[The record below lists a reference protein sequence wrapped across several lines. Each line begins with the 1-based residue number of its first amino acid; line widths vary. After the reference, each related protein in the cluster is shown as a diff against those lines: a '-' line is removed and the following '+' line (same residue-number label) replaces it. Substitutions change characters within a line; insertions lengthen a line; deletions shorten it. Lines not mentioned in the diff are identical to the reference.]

1 MFCEVQRR
9 NAPKVSILLG
19 MFVDELIIKAQ
30 AGRGGDGV
38 VRWRREKHVAFGGP
52 AGGNGGNGGDI
63 YMRAVRDLSL
73 LSKYTGSKEFEAT
86 SANAGEKR
94 SKYGRDG
101 EDLYIDVPVG
111 ATVTELE
118 RERVYTFMTEGETH
132 KILLGGRG
140 GLGNEYFK
148 SSTNRSPEESTKGKR
163 GESGTFKIELSL
175 IVDVGFVGIPNAGKS
190 TMINALTNTKARV
203 GSYPFTTVE
212 PHLGELYGFILA
224 DIPGLI
230 EGASEGKGLGHK
242 FLKHIQRTK
251 MILHCVSLEDKNP
264 FETYTLIRSE
274 LGKFDPELLKK
285 EEWILLT
292 KSDLCTPDHIKETT
306 SLFKKNGL
314 MHTHI
319 VSGELGSGVK
329 ELGDALVVHLRA
341 KAVIV

>member
-1 MFCEVQRR
+1 
-9 NAPKVSILLG
+9 
-19 MFVDELIIKAQ
+19 
-30 AGRGGDGV
+30 
-38 VRWRREKHVAFGGP
+38 
-52 AGGNGGNGGDI
+52 
-63 YMRAVRDLSL
+63 MRAVRDLAL
-73 LSKYTGSKEFEAT
+73 LAKYTGSKEFEAE

-94 SKYGRDG
+94 SKYGKDG

-118 RERVYTFMTEGETH
+118 RERVYTFMKEGETH

-163 GESGTFKIELSL
+163 GEQGTFKIELSL
-175 IVDVGFVGIPNAGKS
+175 IVDVGFVGLPNAGKS

-203 GSYPFTTVE
+203 GAYPFTTVE

-242 FLKHIQRTK
+242 FLKHIERTK
-251 MILHCVSLEDKNP
+251 MILHCVSLENENP
-264 FETYTLIRSE
+264 LETYDLIRTE

-292 KSDLCTPDHIKETT
+292 KSDLCEKEALKSVT
-306 SLFKKNGL
+306 SSFKSRKL
-314 MHTHI
+314 KDVH
-319 VSGELGSGVK
+319 VLSGELGIGVK
-329 ELGDALVVHLRA
+329 ELSDALVKHLRS
-341 KAVIV
+341 KNTN

>member
-1 MFCEVQRR
+1 
-9 NAPKVSILLG
+9 
-19 MFVDELIIKAQ
+19 MFVDELTITAK

-52 AGGNGGNGGDI
+52 AGGNGGQGGDV

-73 LSKYTGSKEFEAT
+73 LSKYTGSKEFEAED
-86 SANAGEKR
+86 ANAGEKR
-94 SKYGRDG
+94 SKYGKDG

-118 RERVYTFMTEGETH
+118 RERVYTFMSEGETH

-148 SSTNRSPEESTKGKR
+148 SSTNRSPEEATKGKR
-163 GESGTFKIELSL
+163 GERGTFKIELSL
-175 IVDVGFVGIPNAGKS
+175 IVDVGLIGLPNAGKS

-203 GSYPFTTVE
+203 GAYPFTTVE

-251 MILHCVSLEDKNP
+251 MILHCVSLENENP
-264 FETYTLIRSE
+264 LESYDLIRTE
-274 LGKFDPELLKK
+274 LERFDPELLKK
-285 EEWILLT
+285 EEWVLLT
-292 KSDLCTPDHIKETT
+292 KSDLCDENAQKRAT
-306 SLFKKNGL
+306 SLLKSRGL
-314 MHTHI
+314 TH
-319 VSGELGSGVK
+319 VYVLSGEVGDGVK
-329 ELGDALVVHLRA
+329 VLGDALVSHLRS
-341 KAVIV
+341 KNTQ